1 LATPSRRTSSL
12 RPVLRRLAERVL
24 ETPDL
29 DALARLLTQ
38 ELPRALRLPGATL
51 MVWDRKL
58 ERFQMVRP
66 GERHVHPVTASEA
79 DAAAAQPRWLVSE
92 GSLLETPAANTDAAL
107 VPLRARTGLVG
118 TLVLALRA
126 RRRREPFQPS
136 EARLLWLV
144 ACRAALAV
152 ENHLYL
158 AELLASERVAA
169 LGTMAGMLA
178 HDFRGPLTVI
188 RGYAELLAESPAD
201 ERAVRDRAA
210 LIVNMI
216 DRLER
221 MTAETL
227 DFARGAG
234 SLARRSLPGAAL
246 LADLARGL
254 EQELPGLTVVA
265 DVRLAAD
272 MRADVDADK
281 LRRAMGNIAANA
293 REAMG
298 GRGRLHLCATLAPAG
313 GGADERL
320 VIELADEGPGV
331 PGEIREKVFEPFVT
345 RGKKGG
351 TGLGLAVSKRFVEEH
366 GGTVELLPDGP
377 GARFRLTL
385 PVRAPDG
392 ALESKEGS
400 VASRPRP

>member
-1 LATPSRRTSSL
+1 
-12 RPVLRRLAERVL
+12 VL

-58 ERFQMVRP
+58 ERFQTVRP
-66 GERHVHPVTASEA
+66 GERHVHPVTASEP
-79 DAAAAQPRWLVSE
+79 DASAAPPRWLVSE
-92 GSLLETPAANTDAAL
+92 GSLLETPGANTDAAL
-107 VPLRARTGLVG
+107 VPLRARTGIVG
-118 TLVLALRA
+118 TLVLALRS

-188 RGYAELLAESPAD
+188 RGYAELLADGPAD
-201 ERAVRDRAA
+201 EPAVHERAG
-210 LIVNMI
+210 LIVKMI

-234 SLARRSLPGAAL
+234 SLARRSFPAAAL
-246 LADLARGL
+246 LADLGRGI
-254 EQELPGLTVVA
+254 EQELPGLSVVA
-265 DVRLAAD
+265 DVRLDAD
-272 MRADVDADK
+272 VRAEVDADK
-281 LRRAMGNIAANA
+281 LRRAVGNIAANA

-298 GRGRLHLCATLAPAG
+298 GRGRLHLGATLAKAG
-313 GGADERL
+313 GGEDRL
-320 VIELADEGPGV
+320 VIELSDEGPGV

-385 PVRAPDG
+385 PVRTPHG

-400 VASRPRP
+400 VVSRERP

>member
-1 LATPSRRTSSL
+1 MPTPSRRTSSL

-29 DALARLLTQ
+29 DALARLLTE

-51 MVWDRKL
+51 LVWDRKL
-58 ERFQMVRP
+58 ERFQTVRP
-66 GERHVHPVTASEA
+66 GERQVQRLTAPEP
-79 DAAAAQPRWLVSE
+79 DASAAQPRWLLSE
-92 GSLLETPAANTDAAL
+92 GALLETPGANTDAAL
-107 VPLRARTGLVG
+107 MPLRARTGLVG
-118 TLVLALRA
+118 TLSLSLRS

-144 ACRAALAV
+144 ACRSALAV

-188 RGYAELLAESPAD
+188 RGYAELLAEGAAD
-201 ERAVRDRAA
+201 EGAVRERAA
-210 LIVNMI
+210 LIVKMI

-234 SLARRSLPGAAL
+234 SLARRSFPGAEL

-265 DVRLAAD
+265 DVRLAPD

-298 GRGRLHLCATLAPAG
+298 GRGRLHLRATLAAAG

-385 PVRAPDG
+385 PVHAPG
-392 ALESKEGS
+392 AALESKEGS
-400 VASRPRP
+400 VASRERP

>member
-1 LATPSRRTSSL
+1 LPTPSRRTSSL

-51 MVWDRKL
+51 LVWDRKM
-58 ERFQMVRP
+58 ERFQTVRP
-66 GERHVHPVTASEA
+66 GERHVHPLSAQDPEAS
-79 DAAAAQPRWLVSE
+79 AAQPRWLISE
-92 GSLLETPAANTDAAL
+92 GALLETPGANVDAAL
-107 VPLRARTGLVG
+107 LPLRARTGLVG
-118 TLVLALRA
+118 TLSLALRA

-144 ACRAALAV
+144 ACRSALAV

-188 RGYAELLAESPAD
+188 RGYAELLADGPVDEQAVR
-201 ERAVRDRAA
+201 ERAR
-210 LIVNMI
+210 LIVSMI

-234 SLARRSLPGAAL
+234 SLARRSLPGAEL
-246 LADLARGL
+246 LASLARGL
-254 EQELPGLTVVA
+254 EQELPGLTVVS
-265 DVRLAAD
+265 DVRLGAD
-272 MRADVDADK
+272 VRADVDADK
-281 LRRAMGNIAANA
+281 LRRAVGNIAANA

-298 GRGRLHLCATLAPAG
+298 GRGRLHLRATLSPADG
-313 GGADERL
+313 RADDRL

-331 PGEIREKVFEPFVT
+331 PAEIREKVFEPFVT

-366 GGTVELLPDGP
+366 GGTVELLPEGP

-385 PVRAPDG
+385 PVRAPGG
-392 ALESKEGS
+392 ALESKEGNVS
-400 VASRPRP
+400 RERPR